1 MAELDDPAAPLP
13 DPADA
18 DAWAE
23 RFDLLADPTR
33 LGLLAHMHLH
43 PGATV
48 GELAAAVGVSADTA
62 SQALRGLRE
71 RGCVVARPDGRRRR
85 YELTDEVAHAVLH
98 WLGHHH

>member
-1 MAELDDPAAPLP
+1 MAERDSDVPPLGP
-13 DPADA
+13 GDA

-23 RFDLLADPTR
+23 RFGLLGDPTR
-33 LGLLAHMHLH
+33 LHLLSHMHLH

-48 GELAAAVGVSADTA
+48 GELADAAAVTPDTA

-71 RGCVVARPDGRRRR
+71 RGLVASRRDGRQMR

-98 WLGHHH
+98 WLGHRH